1 MQDISTLMLLTPS
14 EQNGFRSKNIFISS
28 MFGLFLLGVPFLKAE
43 KCVAVQQT
51 DAALT
56 MQYIMYQKW
65 SWF

>member
-1 MQDISTLMLLTPS
+1 MSV
-14 EQNGFRSKNIFISS
+14 E
-28 MFGLFLLGVPFLKAE
+28 FLKAE

-65 SWF
+65 SLF